1 MLHRAKALQVRVLA
15 RRRDKLT
22 LAGEEGEESGEDE
35 RTHVVT
41 TGQER

>member
-1 MLHRAKALQVRVLA
+1 MHRTKALQARLLA
-15 RRRDKLT
+15 RLRGKLT